1 MFKFSLQ
8 VALDVRVRQEK
19 VKMKEMAEAL
29 ATEKGI
35 VDEINRI
42 HSDTDQADANL
53 DEMKRSAAFDLEQ
66 MRFLS
71 RFKARMKVVLAGNLQ
86 KLSEAQ
92 KIVAE
97 KQQELI
103 EASKARKTLEILK
116 EKEVKRFREKISRIE
131 RKSMDEIA
139 GNMFIQ
145 QLKKAQA

>member
-1 MFKFSLQ
+1 M
-8 VALDVRVRQEK
+8 RVRQEK

>member
-1 MFKFSLQ
+1 M
-8 VALDVRVRQEK
+8 RVRQEK

-29 ATEKGI
+29 AIEKGI